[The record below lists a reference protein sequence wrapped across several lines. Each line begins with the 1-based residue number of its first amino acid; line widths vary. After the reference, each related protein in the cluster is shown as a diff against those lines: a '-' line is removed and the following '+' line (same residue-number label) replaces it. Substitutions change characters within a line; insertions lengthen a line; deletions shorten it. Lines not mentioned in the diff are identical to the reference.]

1 MLQDSRA
8 PSVKQTSTSVLG
20 RAARVEEAVKTEST
34 RSLANVMVDG
44 AGRLAKTTTTIVQA
58 KTAGMASAVTVL
70 RPIRAIVMPD
80 GLVMNVRATLM
91 IALALIAVVAAVL
104 MVLIPSPARA
114 ILASMAIVAR

>member
-1 MLQDSRA
+1 M

-58 KTAGMASAVTVL
+58 KTAGMASAVTVQT
-70 RPIRAIVMPD
+70 PIRAIVMPD